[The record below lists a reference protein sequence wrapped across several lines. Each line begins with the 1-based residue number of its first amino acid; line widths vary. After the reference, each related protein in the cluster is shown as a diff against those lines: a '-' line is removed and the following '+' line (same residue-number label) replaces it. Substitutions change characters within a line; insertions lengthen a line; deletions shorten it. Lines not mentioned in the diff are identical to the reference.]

1 MEDLAPFFLMAFGS
15 GLAALL
21 TPCVFPMIPLTVSF
35 FGGHSSISTQKGDGQ
50 VHYLNSSGSGVKR
63 KDMSSIKKACLYGFF
78 IILIYVVAGTV
89 VAYINGPEFAN
100 WLSTHW
106 LPNVIFFLI
115 FIVFALSFL
124 GMFEITLP
132 STLINRVDG

>member
-1 MEDLAPFFLMAFGS
+1 MGDLWTFFLLAFGS

-35 FGGHSSISTQKGDGQ
+35 FGRRNLTTDKDVLYINSAGAGLKEETAKG
-50 VHYLNSSGSGVKR
+50 VRRAL
-63 KDMSSIKKACLYGFF
+63 LYGFF

-106 LPNVIFFLI
+106 RPNVMFF
-115 FIVFALSFL
+115 
-124 GMFEITLP
+124 
-132 STLINRVDG
+132 